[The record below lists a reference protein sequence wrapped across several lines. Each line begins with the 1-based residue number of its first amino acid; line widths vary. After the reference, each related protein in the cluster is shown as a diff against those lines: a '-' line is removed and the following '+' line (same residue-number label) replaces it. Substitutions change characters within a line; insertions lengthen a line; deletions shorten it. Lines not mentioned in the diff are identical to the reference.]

1 MIRFIVSFFSG
12 LAIALGLFWLMQY
25 MVMNNQ
31 QGFHKTDN
39 IQMTEFVRLKR
50 ESKIQVKKRQI
61 PKQPKL
67 EKRPPAPT
75 MPVQNTTMAKMP
87 IADMDM
93 PKLDIPVQ
101 NSRFS
106 ESVLTGQKVAVG
118 KMQIS
123 SNVIPLVRIPPI
135 YPMRAA
141 NRHIQGWVKIEFTI
155 SKEGKV
161 KNPVVIAS
169 KPSSIFNRAALKAIK
184 RWKFKPHLIAGVAQ
198 EQRAV
203 QILEFKL
210 SR

>member
-1 MIRFIVSFFSG
+1 VIRFIFSLFSG
-12 LAIALGLFWLMQY
+12 LLIALGLFWLMQY

-31 QGFHKTDN
+31 QSLHKTDN

-50 ESKIQVKKRQI
+50 ESKTQVKERQI
-61 PKQPKL
+61 PDKPKPK
-67 EKRPPAPT
+67 KRPPPPK
-75 MPVQNTTMAKMP
+75 MQVQSTKMVSTQVT
-87 IADMDM
+87 DMDM
-93 PKLDIPVQ
+93 PNLDIPLQ
-101 NSRFS
+101 NTSFS
-106 ESVLTGQKVAVG
+106 GSVLTGQKVAVG

-123 SNVIPLVRIPPI
+123 TNVIPLVRIPPI

-141 NRHIQGWVKIEFTI
+141 NRRIQGWVKVEFTI
-155 SKEGKV
+155 TKEGKV
-161 KNPVVIAS
+161 KDPVVIAS

-184 RWKFKPHLIAGVAQ
+184 RWKFKPHIIAGVAQ

>member
-1 MIRFIVSFFSG
+1 MIRLIFSLFSG
-12 LAIALGLFWLMQY
+12 VVIALGLFWWMQY

-31 QGFHKTDN
+31 EGFQKTDN

-50 ESKIQVKKRQI
+50 ESKTQVKERQI
-61 PKQPKL
+61 PEQPKPKKQP
-67 EKRPPAPT
+67 PPPK
-75 MPVQNTTMAKMP
+75 MQVQSTKMVSTH

-93 PKLDIPVQ
+93 PNLDIPLQ
-101 NSRFS
+101 STSFS
-106 ESVLTGQKVAVG
+106 GSVLTGQKVAVG

-123 SNVIPLVRIPPI
+123 TNVIPLVRIPPI

-141 NRHIQGWVKIEFTI
+141 NRRIQGWVKVEFTI
-155 SKEGKV
+155 TKEGTV
-161 KNPVVIAS
+161 KNPVIVAS

-184 RWKFKPHLIAGVAQ
+184 RWKFKPHIMAGVAQ

-203 QILEFKL
+203 QTLEFKL

>member
-1 MIRFIVSFFSG
+1 VIRLIFSLFSG
-12 LAIALGLFWLMQY
+12 VVIALGLFWWMQY

-31 QGFHKTDN
+31 ESFQKTDN

-50 ESKIQVKKRQI
+50 ESKTQVKERQI
-61 PKQPKL
+61 PEQPKQK
-67 EKRPPAPT
+67 KRPPPPK
-75 MPVQNTTMAKMP
+75 MQVQSTKMVSTH

-93 PKLDIPVQ
+93 PNLDIPLQ
-101 NSRFS
+101 STSFS
-106 ESVLTGQKVAVG
+106 GSVLTGQKVAVG

-123 SNVIPLVRIPPI
+123 TNVIPLVRIPPI

-141 NRHIQGWVKIEFTI
+141 NRRIQGWVKVEFTI
-155 SKEGKV
+155 TKEGTV
-161 KNPVVIAS
+161 KNPVIVAS

-184 RWKFKPHLIAGVAQ
+184 RWKFKPHIMAGVAQ

-203 QILEFKL
+203 QTLEFKL

>member
-1 MIRFIVSFFSG
+1 MSRFLVSLFSG
-12 LAIALGLFWLMQY
+12 LVIALGLFWLMQY

-31 QGFHKTDN
+31 ESFQQTDN

-50 ESKIQVKKRQI
+50 ESKTQVKERQV
-61 PKQPKL
+61 PEQPKPK
-67 EKRPPAPT
+67 KRPPPPK
-75 MPVQNTTMAKMP
+75 MQVQSTTMARTP
-87 IADMDM
+87 IADMAM
-93 PKLDIPVQ
+93 PNLDIPLQ

-106 ESVLTGQKVAVG
+106 SSVLTGQKVAVG

-123 SNVIPLVRIPPI
+123 TNVIPLVRIPPI

-141 NRHIQGWVKIEFTI
+141 NRRIQGWVKVEFTI
-155 SKEGKV
+155 TKEGTV
-161 KNPVVIAS
+161 KDPIVVAS
-169 KPSSIFNRAALKAIK
+169 KPNSIFNRAALKAIK
-184 RWKFKPHLIAGVAQ
+184 RWKFKPHLRAGVAQ